1 MEFRIYRTRRV
12 QDAEDLAVNYPVLRN
27 YGLHDKTIGSS
38 SVAHI
43 NISSMSKL
51 KQLIEDLQ
59 NPVIVFPMDFDG
71 STVIEIYDDWRE

>member
-1 MEFRIYRTRRV
+1 M
-12 QDAEDLAVNYPVLRN
+12 
-27 YGLHDKTIGSS
+27 
-38 SVAHI
+38 AHI

-71 STVIEIYDDWRE
+71 STAIEIYDEWRE